1 VPFKVLSAFP
11 TSERMFLMII
21 DFDAR
26 CQRLFA
32 ILYAAHEDNE
42 PYLPATEVLEV

>member
-1 VPFKVLSAFP
+1 
-11 TSERMFLMII
+11 MII

-32 ILYAAHEDNE
+32 IRYAAHEDNE
-42 PYLPATEVLEV
+42 PYLPATEVLDV